1 MESQFRR
8 VESFVTS
15 SIEVLLVAVLFVVAS
30 RYWAI
35 EEHVAYL
42 GLLGGVSLI
51 AISRLKDMRFSVTD
65 FLPLFFFLVF
75 LLWIVVSSLWSPN
88 FHLSLAR
95 AGAVAIVAL
104 TAVALGFSLS
114 IPAAAKGLTLG
125 VALLIFHASFHDGLG
140 LLGFLALSVEPG
152 LFTNISE
159 MTFLLG
165 VGVVSAMSLALRK
178 RAQTVVYV
186 LAALFF
192 LVTAVG
198 IPVLTMF
205 FATGGALVVGLMIL
219 HMRNSSTQRRQL
231 LGVVYP
237 VLVVV
242 GAILFWVLREPLLR
256 PLGEAPDLSGRTI
269 IWDWYFEAFLWEPL
283 VGIGWGN
290 TYNWPLTPGDT
301 YPTGQY
307 FIAHNGFL
315 DVGLVTGAI
324 GVALIVATLALVF
337 LRGASH
343 AMNPANPALYVFVPA
358 LIAYVVV
365 NDIMAT
371 SLPRYI
377 GVFLV
382 GVLVGLVTRESAK
395 PVSHSSSSAPVA
407 GAASG

>member
-1 MESQFRR
+1 MASQFRR

-75 LLWIVVSSLWSPN
+75 LLWIVVSSLWAPN

-95 AGAVAIVAL
+95 VATVAIVAL
-104 TAVALGFSLS
+104 TAVVLGFSLS
-114 IPAAAKGLTLG
+114 ILSIAKGLALG
-125 VALLIFHASFHDGLG
+125 VALLIVHASFHDALG
-140 LLGFLALSVEPG
+140 PLGFLSLGSHPG

-159 MTFLLG
+159 MTYLLG
-165 VGVVSAMSLALRK
+165 VGVVSALALALFGRSH
-178 RAQTVVYV
+178 AAVFL
-186 LAALFF
+186 LAAAFF
-192 LVTAVG
+192 LVTAAG
-198 IPVLTMF
+198 ISVLTMF

-242 GAILFWVLREPLLR
+242 GAILFWGLREPLLR

-269 IWDWYFEAFLWEPL
+269 IWEWYFEAFLWEPV

-324 GVALIVATLALVF
+324 GVTLIVATLALVF

-382 GVLVGLVTRESAK
+382 GVLVGLVTRESSQ
-395 PVSHSSSSAPVA
+395 PVSHSSSSSLVA
-407 GAASG
+407 GAASR

>member
-1 MESQFRR
+1 M
-8 VESFVTS
+8 
-15 SIEVLLVAVLFVVAS
+15 
-30 RYWAI
+30 
-35 EEHVAYL
+35 
-42 GLLGGVSLI
+42 
-51 AISRLKDMRFSVTD
+51 
-65 FLPLFFFLVF
+65 
-75 LLWIVVSSLWSPN
+75 
-88 FHLSLAR
+88 
-95 AGAVAIVAL
+95 
-104 TAVALGFSLS
+104 
-114 IPAAAKGLTLG
+114 
-125 VALLIFHASFHDGLG
+125 
-140 LLGFLALSVEPG
+140 
-152 LFTNISE
+152 
-159 MTFLLG
+159 
-165 VGVVSAMSLALRK
+165 
-178 RAQTVVYV
+178 
-186 LAALFF
+186 
-192 LVTAVG
+192 
-198 IPVLTMF
+198 
-205 FATGGALVVGLMIL
+205 
-219 HMRNSSTQRRQL
+219 
-231 LGVVYP
+231 
-237 VLVVV
+237 
-242 GAILFWVLREPLLR
+242 LREPLLR

-407 GAASG
+407 GAASR

>member
-1 MESQFRR
+1 MKSEFRR
-8 VESFVTS
+8 VGRFVTS
-15 SIEVLLVAVLFVVAS
+15 SIEVLLVAVLFVIAS

-51 AISRLKDMRFSVTD
+51 AISHLKDVRFSVAA

-95 AGAVAIVAL
+95 AGTVAIVAL

-114 IPAAAKGLTLG
+114 IPAVAKGLTLG
-125 VALLIFHASFHDGLG
+125 VALLIVHASLHDALG
-140 LLGFLALSVEPG
+140 PLGFLSLGSGPG

-159 MTFLLG
+159 MTYLLGAGVVAALALALIGRTHAAMFLL
-165 VGVVSAMSLALRK
+165 
-178 RAQTVVYV
+178 
-186 LAALFF
+186 AAAFF
-192 LVTAVG
+192 LVTAAG
-198 IPVLTMF
+198 ISVLTMF

-219 HMRNSSTQRRQL
+219 HIRNSSNQRRQL
-231 LGVVYP
+231 LGVFYP

-315 DVGLVTGAI
+315 DLGLVTGAI

-358 LIAYVVV
+358 LIAYVVI

-382 GVLVGLVTRESAK
+382 GVLVGLVTRESSK
-395 PVSHSSSSAPVA
+395 PVSHSSSSVPVA